1 LNQQERAKRVEQVAM
16 PHLDAAYNLARWLL
30 RSEPD
35 ARDVVQE
42 AYLRALRFIDGYRG
56 GNGRAWLL
64 AIVRN
69 CAFTWLRQRGGSP
82 ERPLGESEGGQANE
96 WGVDPDAADPET
108 TAIEKADREMWNRAI
123 AALPIE
129 FRDVL
134 ILRELEDLSYKEIA
148 AITDSPIGTVMS
160 RLARARKQLGR
171 IVAAEIAKGVS
182 Q

>member
-1 LNQQERAKRVEQVAM
+1 LNQQERAKRVEQIAM

-30 RSEPD
+30 RDDHD

-42 AYLRALRFIDGYRG
+42 AYMRALRFIDGYRG
-56 GNGRAWLL
+56 GDGRAWLL

-69 CAFTWLRQRGGSP
+69 CAFTWLRQRTRSP
-82 ERPLGESEGGQANE
+82 ERPLGESQEGEPFE
-96 WGVDPDAADPET
+96 WGVDPAAADPEA
-108 TAIEKADREMWNRAI
+108 TAIEKADREMLSRAI

-134 ILRELEDLSYKEIA
+134 ILRELEDLSYKQIA
-148 AITDSPIGTVMS
+148 GITESPIGTVMS
-160 RLARARKQLGR
+160 RLARAREQLRTLLVGR
-171 IVAAEIAKGVS
+171 LEV

>member
-1 LNQQERAKRVEQVAM
+1 M

-30 RSEPD
+30 RSEHD

-56 GNGRAWLL
+56 GDGRAWLL

-69 CAFTWLRQRGGSP
+69 CAFTWLKRQSGSL
-82 ERPLGESEGGQANE
+82 ERPLGESEGGKPTELGA
-96 WGVDPDAADPET
+96 DPDALDPET
-108 TAIEKADREMWNRAI
+108 IAIEKADRELWNRAI
-123 AALPIE
+123 AALPID
-129 FRDVL
+129 FRVVL
-134 ILRELEDLSYKEIA
+134 ILRELEDLSYKQIA
-148 AITDSPIGTVMS
+148 EITDTPIGTVMS
-160 RLARARKQLGR
+160 RLSRARKQLGQ